1 MRIKYLYGI
10 IIKNF
15 LRIFMVIIVLF
26 PLWFAVSSSF
36 MDMSELLQR
45 PPILFPSSF
54 SLQYYQAALR
64 VAPLLRY
71 LQNSF
76 IMSAGIMLGQLI
88 IGSLAAFAFAFFNFR
103 GKRFLF
109 VAILATMMI
118 PGESI
123 IISNYMTIGDLR
135 WFDTFQALILPGT
148 ASAISVFFMRQAF
161 LSTPRELYE
170 VSKIDGCTN
179 FRFFLQI
186 LMPLSK
192 AQLGA
197 LGIYAYL
204 GSWNQYLWPLLV
216 TNRNQ
221 MRTVQVGISMLK
233 NSEFMEIN
241 LVMAGVTIIL
251 LPSVLIFFLGQKQ
264 ILSGAFSG
272 SLKG

>member
-1 MRIKYLYGI
+1 MRMKYLYGI

-36 MDMSELLQR
+36 MHLSELLQR
-45 PPILFPSSF
+45 PPKIFPSSF
-54 SLQYYQAALR
+54 SLQYYRAALR
-64 VAPLLRY
+64 VAPLIRY

-76 IMSAGIMLGQLI
+76 IMSSGIMLGQLI
-88 IGSLAAFAFAFFNFR
+88 LGSFAAFAFAFFNFR

-123 IISNYMTIGDLR
+123 IISNYMTVGDLR

-233 NSEFMEIN
+233 NSEFMETN

-251 LPSVLIFFLGQKQ
+251 LPSILIFFIGQKQ

>member
-1 MRIKYLYGI
+1 MRMKYLYGI

-15 LRIFMVIIVLF
+15 LRIVMVIIVLF

-45 PPILFPSSF
+45 PPKLFPSSF
-54 SLQYYQAALR
+54 HLQYYQAALR
-64 VAPLLRY
+64 VAPLLKY

-76 IMSAGIMLGQLI
+76 IMSAGIMLGQLV

-123 IISNYMTIGDLR
+123 IISNYMTVGDLR
-135 WFDTFQALILPGT
+135 WYDTFQALILPGT

-192 AQLGA
+192 TQLGA

-251 LPSVLIFFLGQKQ
+251 LPSILIFFVGQKQ

>member
-1 MRIKYLYGI
+1 MRMKYLYGI

-15 LRIFMVIIVLF
+15 LRLFMVIIVLF

-54 SLQYYQAALR
+54 SLQYYRAALR

-76 IMSAGIMLGQLI
+76 VMSAGIMLGQLI
-88 IGSLAAFAFAFFNFR
+88 IGSLAAFAFAFFSFK

-192 AQLGA
+192 TQLGA

-251 LPSVLIFFLGQKQ
+251 LPSVLIFFIGQKQ

>member
-1 MRIKYLYGI
+1 MRMKYLYGI

-15 LRIFMVIIVLF
+15 LRIFMVVIVLF

-45 PPILFPSSF
+45 PPKIFPSSF

-76 IMSAGIMLGQLI
+76 VMSAGIMLGQLI

-179 FRFFLQI
+179 LRFFLQI

-192 AQLGA
+192 TQLGA

-233 NSEFMEIN
+233 NSEFLEIN

-251 LPSVLIFFLGQKQ
+251 LPSVLIFFVGQKQ